1 MVANGVKSDS
11 ATALAKAGVSPADL
25 IWLKMLKNSPARN
38 TPRYQD
44 MLSRVRSVARPGLNG
59 NMVAA

>member
-11 ATALAKAGVSPADL
+11 ATALAKAGVSLADL

-38 TPRYQD
+38 TPRYQEK
-44 MLSRVRSVARPGLNG
+44 LRLAQSVARAGSNG
-59 NMVAA
+59 NMVPA